1 MLDINLRMFN
11 ENISQGWILKLV
23 PHSSNRAMNIPR
35 HQYSTHCIDNW
46 DISSRGR
53 SLLQNYKREVI
64 YKRAAPIWA
73 RPTRPRLIGG
83 EVRQNELPLVGWTVS
98 TNQSPVAVPV
108 GCLSLELDRSLPVHT
123 CTHSWFMNIPHLWL
137 PMWRGNILRLIKLIM
152 EHRPPATRTV
162 PRTSLHK
169 SYRFKAA

>member
-1 MLDINLRMFN
+1 MTRHYQLFVRENKRFSLSN
-11 ENISQGWILKLV
+11 EREDFYQNIKL
-23 PHSSNRAMNIPR
+23 
-35 HQYSTHCIDNW
+35 
-46 DISSRGR
+46 
-53 SLLQNYKREVI
+53 
-64 YKRAAPIWA
+64 
-73 RPTRPRLIGG
+73 G
-83 EVRQNELPLVGWTVS
+83 EVAFPQPGFRDLPWPGQLHTHDHCHRVS

-162 PRTSLHK
+162 PRTNHPRQMATEYQYQHQNLFPFNCLVCLIMS
-169 SYRFKAA
+169 A